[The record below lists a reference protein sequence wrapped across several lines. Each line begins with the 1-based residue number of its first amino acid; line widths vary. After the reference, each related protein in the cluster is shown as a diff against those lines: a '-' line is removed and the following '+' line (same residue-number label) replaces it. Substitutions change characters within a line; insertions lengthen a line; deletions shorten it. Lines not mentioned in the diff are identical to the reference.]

1 MAEKRGHQRI
11 NCAEKCL
18 LYHSDSKYGGAV
30 TNISISGALVSLN
43 GSTHDRIMPGDTCSL
58 ILYNDPTTSF
68 FRYKS
73 RVARVNQAGVGVK
86 ILEYEFD

>member
-1 MAEKRGHQRI
+1 MVEKRDHQRI

-18 LYHSDSKYGGAV
+18 LYHDKSKYGGAV
-30 TNISISGALVSLN
+30 MNISISGALVSLL
-43 GSTHDRIMPGDTCSL
+43 GSDHGVIVPGDTCSL

-73 RVARVNQAGVGVK
+73 RVARINQAGVGVE
-86 ILEYEFD
+86 ILELDY